1 MNIVLVTLAE
11 ASLAA
16 QIGIPT
22 FIIGILGLVF
32 GVLLAIASKVFA
44 VEVDPRVEEINE
56 ILPGAN
62 CGGCGSPG
70 CSGYADAI
78 VNKGEAINKCA
89 PGGAAVVA
97 QIAQIM
103 GEEAVEVQ
111 RKVAHIH
118 CSSGGIKNTNWR
130 YQYQGVFSCKS
141 AVNIAGGPNACEW
154 GCVGFNDCVR
164 ACQFDAIH
172 VDEAGMRHIDN
183 EKCTGCGACA
193 SACPRKL
200 IAIHPVDQKVHI
212 NCSSQARGPEAKAAC
227 GSQHSCIGCGIC
239 AKKCPEEAITV
250 ANFLAHIDAEK
261 CTNCGACAE
270 ACPTKA
276 ILDVLAG
283 SR

>member
-1 MNIVLVTLAE
+1 MNIVLFTLAE

-44 VEVDPRVEEINE
+44 VETDPRVDEINE

-62 CGGCGSPG
+62 CGGCGLPG

-89 PGGAAVVA
+89 PGGATVVA
-97 QIAQIM
+97 QIAKIM
-103 GEEAVEVQ
+103 GQEVTEVQ
-111 RKVAHIH
+111 RKVAFIH
-118 CSSGGIKNTNWR
+118 CSSGGHKNTNWR

-141 AVNIAGGPNACEW
+141 AVNLAGGPNACDW
-154 GCVGFNDCVR
+154 GCLGFNDCQR
-164 ACQFDAIH
+164 ACQFDAIQ
-172 VDEAGMRHIDN
+172 VDENGMQQIDI

-193 SACPRKL
+193 AACPRQL
-200 IAIHPVDQKVHI
+200 IELQPIDQKVHVV
-212 NCSSQARGPEAKAAC
+212 CSSKARGPEARAAC
-227 GSQHSCIGCGIC
+227 GNEHACIGCGLC
-239 AKKCPEEAITV
+239 AKKCPEGAITV
-250 ANFLAHIDAEK
+250 TDFLAHIDVEK
-261 CTNCGACAE
+261 CTGCGACAE

-276 ILDVLAG
+276 IQVI
-283 SR
+283 RC